1 MAEQVKSF
9 IRNTI
14 TPLASFVMFD
24 VLNVNFFLGYLG
36 LSLET
41 LEEDQ
46 KEMQEQETKRK
57 IEAEEVRERKKI
69 KPSED
74 VANVKSEDSKDEE
87 EERPGSR
94 QKLWNLTPEINF
106 TESLKMK
113 VNFSGPKK
121 YITPT
126 ESFEGDILKDV
137 NHVDTEEVVETV
149 SDVVFVSSIDVVNT
163 PYHFESVTQYAV
175 IPNPEM
181 IDDTSTPSQSVVGR
195 LEASST
201 EEFITSEDVAD
212 TLEADTEDDETVLI
226 KTQDLTNL
234 LEEETSTPSQSVVGR
249 NEAST
254 EEVVTSEDVAD
265 TLKAE
270 NVEDDTVLITTQ
282 DVTNLLKEETD
293 AALRDDNYDAKDD
306 APHITAED
314 IDAILKMEP
323 KLIQLNER
331 DGFEN
336 VGPSGE
342 KTSEALL
349 NAGNNEIPIKSNR
362 KHSEI
367 VDVESD
373 EDDEITKD
381 RAPEQPIAEETL
393 SGVID
398 PNGSLGSGGSL
409 EVGLEATEEAYAVLD
424 DASDLLT
431 DKTNILIPK
440 NQENCEENV
449 QVITV
454 VSDKENKVAAD
465 IKAAETKSNGR
476 KGKSKNK
483 KKVF

>member
-1 MAEQVKSF
+1 MAEQVKFF

-24 VLNVNFFLGYLG
+24 VLNVNFFLSYLG

-74 VANVKSEDSKDEE
+74 VANIKGEDSKGEE

-137 NHVDTEEVVETV
+137 NHVDTDEVVETV
-149 SDVVFVSSIDVVNT
+149 SDVVFVSSVDVVNT

-181 IDDTSTPSQSVVGR
+181 SDD
-195 LEASST
+195 
-201 EEFITSEDVAD
+201 
-212 TLEADTEDDETVLI
+212 
-226 KTQDLTNL
+226 
-234 LEEETSTPSQSVVGR
+234 TSTPSQSVVGR

-254 EEVVTSEDVAD
+254 GEVITSEDVAD

-270 NVEDDTVLITTQ
+270 TVDDDTVLIKTQ
-282 DVTNLLKEETD
+282 DLTNLLKEETD
-293 AALRDDNYDAKDD
+293 AAISDDNFDAQYDAV
-306 APHITAED
+306 HITVED
-314 IDAILKMEP
+314 LASSLDAILKIEP
-323 KLIQLNER
+323 KPNEVNEHER
-331 DGFEN
+331 SMN
-336 VGPSGE
+336 VGTSDK
-342 KTSEALL
+342 KTSEALIE
-349 NAGNNEIPIKSNR
+349 AGDKEIPKSNR
-362 KHSEI
+362 KQREI

-373 EDDEITKD
+373 ENDEIIKD
-381 RAPEQPIAEETL
+381 KTPRHPMTEETP

-398 PNGSLGSGGSL
+398 PNGSLGSVGSL
-409 EVGLEATEEAYAVLD
+409 EVGLEATEEAYDVLD
-424 DASDLLT
+424 EASDLLT
-431 DKTNILIPK
+431 DKTNILNPK
-440 NQENCEENV
+440 DQENGKEKV

-454 VSDKENKVAAD
+454 VSDKENKVGVD

>member
-424 DASDLLT
+424 EASDLLT
-431 DKTNILIPK
+431 DKTNILNPK
-440 NQENCEENV
+440 NQENGRNQVQRKKRKEQEQEESV
-449 QVITV
+449 L
-454 VSDKENKVAAD
+454 E
-465 IKAAETKSNGR
+465 
-476 KGKSKNK
+476 
-483 KKVF
+483 